1 LVSLRNHV
9 PARKSRDKRVCR
21 LSVIGFDDVPAA
33 SIWSLA
39 LSTVTV
45 YTSATG
51 RLAAQAL
58 LRVIAG
64 KSPPVASS
72 QRLLSQLVVRGSTGT
87 VPK

>member
-1 LVSLRNHV
+1 MPITTGSSFVALAVAAVAVFAN
-9 PARKSRDKRVCR
+9 PANS
-21 LSVIGFDDVPAA
+21 IG
-33 SIWSLA
+33 
-39 LSTVTV
+39 STVTV

-64 KSPPVASS
+64 KSPPAASS